1 MTVLLVAGT
10 MAAQSH
16 VASEMLHQ
24 KLEYSLSMNHKV
36 YMRPFFY
43 LKIFLQTGFTF
54 MYVLQLV
61 VNILGVVKVTS
72 HTARSF
78 SGAVLL

>member
-1 MTVLLVAGT
+1 MDMSKEYTNVSLITVLLVAGT

-16 VASEMLHQ
+16 IASEMLHQ
-24 KLEYSLSMNHKV
+24 NIFWAW

-43 LKIFLQTGFTF
+43 LKIFLRTGFTF

-61 VNILGVVKVTS
+61 VNIL
-72 HTARSF
+72 
-78 SGAVLL
+78 